1 MNRSTLSVIP
11 LCCIQSIALA
21 QPDLS
26 PLQRPSRPMIE
37 AAQQH
42 YLSGTRF
49 FEAGSWDAALVEFS
63 AGFQL
68 SGERDFLHN
77 LSWTHEKAGRL
88 REALDYAERYL
99 MACRGT
105 EDEERAAKRV
115 AFLKQRYPGGS
126 ASVPP
131 VVEMPVVTLPAQNAA
146 SEATAAPIA
155 PEKPKPPG
163 LAIGLLTGGGVLA
176 LGGIGCLAGAWTTGQ
191 QVTSPDV
198 AFADAATLVD
208 RGRALNSTGIALTV
222 AGGALVISGAVTWVM
237 LSRSLGPPAKA
248 VTPDDRGGATTLSG
262 GRAFLP

>member
-1 MNRSTLSVIP
+1 MTDRASLRCSVGCSRWAATALVLLASTAI
-11 LCCIQSIALA
+11 A

-99 MACRGT
+99 TACRGT

-126 ASVPP
+126 ASAPP
-131 VVEMPVVTLPAQNAA
+131 VVAVPVGTIPAHNVA

-155 PEKPKPPG
+155 AEKPKPPG
-163 LAIGLLTGGGVLA
+163 LAIGLLTGGGA
-176 LGGIGCLAGAWTTGQ
+176 LTAAGIGCLAGAWATGQ
-191 QVTSPDV
+191 QVESANLYSEASP
-198 AFADAATLVD
+198 LID
-208 RGRALNSTGIALTV
+208 RGRALNATGIALTV
-222 AGGALVISGAVTWVM
+222 TGGALVVGGAITWAV
-237 LSRSLGPPAKA
+237 LSRQ
-248 VTPDDRGGATTLSG
+248 TQR
-262 GRAFLP
+262 R

>member
-126 ASVPP
+126 AAPSEPAAASSTPVVSPAAVPAPASVPASAP
-131 VVEMPVVTLPAQNAA
+131 SPAPAQFKT
-146 SEATAAPIA
+146 EART
-155 PEKPKPPG
+155 KTPP
-163 LAIGLLTGGGVLA
+163 LA
-176 LGGIGCLAGAWTTGQ
+176 LGLVAGGGALAAVGIGCLAGAWATGQ
-191 QVTSPDV
+191 QLGSADL
-198 AFADAATLVD
+198 AYSDAASLLD
-208 RGRALNSTGIALTV
+208 RGRALNTTGIALSV
-222 AGGALVISGAVTWVM
+222 VGGAALVGGAITWAVLGRRTDKPVSVTW
-237 LSRSLGPPAKA
+237 
-248 VTPDDRGGATTLSG
+248 
-262 GRAFLP
+262 LPYK